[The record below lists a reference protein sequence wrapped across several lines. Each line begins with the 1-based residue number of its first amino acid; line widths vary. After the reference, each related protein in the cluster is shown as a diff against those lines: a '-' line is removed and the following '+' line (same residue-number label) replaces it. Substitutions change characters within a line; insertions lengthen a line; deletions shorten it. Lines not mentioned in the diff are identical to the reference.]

1 MTDLIIDVEWI
12 MREERERDP
21 EFIQLPIGEAIFQM
35 ILAFIYIKFGLFGSH
50 CWVFRERKQ

>member
-35 ILAFIYIKFGLFGSH
+35 ILAFIYIKFGLFG
-50 CWVFRERKQ
+50 